1 MLKGREYTNP
11 LGMEFV
17 RIEPGCFAMGANA
30 RPLAMQVAG
39 NKHRLN
45 GDFDEHRSAC
55 SGEGGEQQ

>member
-11 LGMEFV
+11 LGMELV
-17 RIEPGCFAMGANA
+17 RIEPSCFAMGANA

-45 GDFDEHRSAC
+45 GDSDEHRCVC